1 MPRLLVAAA
10 ATSCGLLVLMGQP
23 ASPPPAIFTAAQ
35 AAAGRVAY
43 EASCAKCHTETLQ
56 GRDGT
61 GEIPDFL
68 QDYAGK
74 IPPLA
79 GANAA
84 FPPFLTKWGP
94 RPTRDLYNRIQEATR
109 GFPPPDRKLSEKLG
123 LDLTAYVLQMNGAQ
137 PGEQALTPT
146 TAVEILAAT
155 SPQRS
160 SR

>member
-1 MPRLLVAAA
+1 MTSRLLVAVVLA
-10 ATSCGLLVLMGQP
+10 SCGLVVLTGQP
-23 ASPPPAIFTAAQ
+23 ASPPAVFTAAQ

-94 RPTRDLYNRIQEATR
+94 RTTRDLYNRIQEATR

-137 PGEQALTPT
+137 AGEHALTPA
-146 TAVEILAAT
+146 TAVEIRTAT
-155 SPQRS
+155 SPPRS